1 MNRDIDSDQRDQAE
15 GHAIRPRVLDD
26 GSGDDAGTEGQ
37 GFRVRPGLD
46 DGSGEDAGTEG
57 HAMRKGFLDDG
68 SGDDDGETEAHRLKR
83 G

>member
-1 MNRDIDSDQRDQAE
+1 MNRDIDSDNRDQAE
-15 GHAIRPRVLDD
+15 GHAVRPRV
-26 GSGDDAGTEGQ
+26 
-37 GFRVRPGLD
+37 LD